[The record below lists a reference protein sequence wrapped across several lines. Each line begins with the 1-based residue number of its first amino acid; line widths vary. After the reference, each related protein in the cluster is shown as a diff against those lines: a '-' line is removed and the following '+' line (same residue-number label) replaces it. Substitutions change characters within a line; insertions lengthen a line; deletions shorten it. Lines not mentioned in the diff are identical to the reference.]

1 MTLPLRPVLLPALIS
16 LIAAPVLTS
25 APALADVPQVVT
37 DIAPLQSM
45 VAQVM
50 DGVGTPELI
59 IRPGVTPHD
68 YALRPSDARRLQN
81 ADAVFWVGDELTPW
95 FRDSLESLAAD
106 ARRVEMLE
114 NKTTQILGFR
124 EEVVF
129 APGENPESDAQPAD
143 DHSAHSHD
151 PHAWLDPVNGRAWLA
166 VIAEELSA
174 LDPDN
179 AASYRAN
186 AASGQALLSEV
197 EAGITAQLSPLRDRP
212 YVVFHDGYQ
221 YFENRFDIA
230 AAGAISLGSGAAP
243 SPARVAKI
251 RAQVLAAGVVCVLS
265 EPQFSDRLIATVFEG
280 VDVKRAEVDAMG
292 ATLERGK
299 TLYPAL
305 LRQMADSL
313 TGCLR

>member
-1 MTLPLRPVLLPALIS
+1 MIRTVIPALFSIVS
-16 LIAAPVLTS
+16 LPVY
-25 APALADVPQVVT
+25 ADVPKVVT

-59 IRPGVTPHD
+59 IRPEATPHD

-95 FRDSLESLAAD
+95 LRDALESLAAD

-114 NKTTQILGFR
+114 NSATQILGFR

-129 APGENPESDAQPAD
+129 DTGQSAETDAALVD
-143 DHSAHSHD
+143 DHSGHSHD

-179 AASYRAN
+179 AARYRAN
-186 AASGQALLSEV
+186 AASGQGLLSEV
-197 EAGITAQLSPLRDRP
+197 EARITAQLTPLRDRP

-230 AAGAISLGSGAAP
+230 AAGAISLGNGAAP
-243 SPARVAKI
+243 SPARVKKI
-251 RAQVLAAGVVCVLS
+251 RAEVSEAGIVCVLS
-265 EPQFSDRLIATVFEG
+265 EPQFSDGLITTVFEG
-280 VDVKRAEVDAMG
+280 TAVTRAEIDAMG
-292 ATLERGK
+292 QHLSVANRFIRRCCNRWQT
-299 TLYPAL
+299 A
-305 LRQMADSL
+305 
-313 TGCLR
+313 